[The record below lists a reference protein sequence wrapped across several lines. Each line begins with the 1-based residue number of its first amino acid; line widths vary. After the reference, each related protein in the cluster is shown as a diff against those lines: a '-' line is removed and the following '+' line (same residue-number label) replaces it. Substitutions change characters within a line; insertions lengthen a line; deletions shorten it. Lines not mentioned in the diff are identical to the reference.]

1 VPSVRIVLYGATG
14 YTGRLVSAE
23 LARRGVDHL
32 LSGRD
37 ERKLTRLGDELGVP
51 TRAVALDDDRAL
63 RELLDGAGAV
73 INCAGPFTLAGD
85 ALARAAIASGTHYTD
100 STGEQSFIQMLF
112 ERHGPAAERA
122 GVALVP
128 ALGFDYAPGDCIARL
143 AAAGLEPLDE
153 LVLAYDVEGFGMSRG
168 TLRSG
173 LEMMKGGDV
182 VYEDGRWRPAP
193 GGVFRA
199 SFDFPQPIGRR
210 QMSRYPAGEVITVPR
225 HTRTR
230 KLTALLTTRTAAPVP
245 AAAALMP
252 YAMPPLA
259 LTLRTPL
266 RGLLNR
272 AVGLLPEGPP
282 EEARRTARFTIVAQ
296 ARAPDGST
304 RQGVV
309 RGSDVYGLTAVTLAH
324 GAQLMS
330 APGFDRAG
338 ALGAAAAFDPAAFL
352 GHLGGHGLSWALDP
366 NAAQPAE
373 PAARA

>member
-1 VPSVRIVLYGATG
+1 VPPVTIVLYGATG
-14 YTGRLVSAE
+14 YTGRLVTAE
-23 LARRGVDHL
+23 LTRRGLDHV

-37 ERKLTRLGDELGVP
+37 QEKLDWLAAERGAP
-51 TRAVALDDDRAL
+51 ARAVPLDDDRAL
-63 RELLDGAGAV
+63 RELLGEATAV

-85 ALARAAIASGTHYTD
+85 AVARAAIATGTHYVD
-100 STGEQSFIQMLF
+100 STGEQTFIKMLF
-112 ERHGPAAERA
+112 ERHGRGAERA

-143 AAAGLEPLDE
+143 AATGLEPLDE
-153 LVLAYDVEGFGMSRG
+153 VVLAYAVEGFGMSRG

-182 VYEDGRWRPAP
+182 VYEDERWRPAP

-199 SFDFPQPIGRR
+199 SFDFPEPIGR
-210 QMSRYPAGEVITVPR
+210 QGMSRYPSGEVITVPN

-230 KLTALLTTRTAAPVP
+230 KVTSLMTTRTTAPL
-245 AAAALMP
+245 AAAAPLMP
-252 YAMPPLA
+252 YALPPLA

-272 AVGLLPEGPP
+272 AVGLLPEGPSA
-282 EEARRTARFTIVAQ
+282 EARRKAEFTIVAQ
-296 ARAPDGST
+296 ARAASGAT

-309 RGSDVYGLTAVTLAH
+309 RGSDVYGLTAVTLVQ

-330 APGFDRAG
+330 APAFDRSG
-338 ALGAAAAFDPAAFL
+338 ALGPAAAFDPAAFL
-352 GHLGGHGLSWALDP
+352 NHLGDHGLSWQL
-366 NAAQPAE
+366 E
-373 PAARA
+373 